1 MECELDYSILTE
13 DVTREIDAVMR
24 EYNVQREIEEEDVS
38 GDEFSTEDDS
48 DSETLNDD
56 SDLQFDF
63 SEADIS
69 ERSKVEAFIRETCGC
84 TRKTMQLYHNK
95 GGIHRLRKQLY

>member
-1 MECELDYSILTE
+1 MECELDYSIVAE

-24 EYNVQREIEEEDVS
+24 WIFIS

-48 DSETLNDD
+48 DGETLNDD
-56 SDLQFDF
+56 SDLEFDF

-69 ERSKVEAFIRETCGC
+69 ERSIVEAFLRET
-84 TRKTMQLYHNK
+84 RNS
-95 GGIHRLRKQLY
+95 

>member
-24 EYNVQREIEEEDVS
+24 EYNVRREIEDEDAS
-38 GDEFSTEDDS
+38 EDEFLTEHDS
-48 DSETLNDD
+48 DGETLNDD
-56 SDLQFDF
+56 SDLEFDL

-69 ERSKVEAFIRETCGC
+69 ERSKVEAFIRET
-84 TRKTMQLYHNK
+84 RNS
-95 GGIHRLRKQLY
+95 